1 MVKLMTV
8 SFPLRSWGAF
18 SLAVL
23 TVIGIGM
30 GLSACGGDTENR
42 TNDEAVGESALPD
55 TTTVSH
61 VLRTDDRFSTLVAAL
76 DSTGLDSTLAAEGP
90 YTLFAPTNDAFAALP
105 DGTMEVLLGDR
116 HDRLRMILSHH
127 VVEERIPTSAVADSQ
142 QVTMMSGEALPLRAT
157 EEGVTIGEGRVIDG
171 DIEVS
176 NGLIHV
182 INRVLPPPS
191 ELSEP

>member
-1 MVKLMTV
+1 MTV
-8 SFPLRSWGAF
+8 SLPLRSWGAYL
-18 SLAVL
+18 LAVL
-23 TVIGIGM
+23 VVIGLGG
-30 GLSACGGDTENR
+30 GLSACGGDSGNR
-42 TNDEAVGESALPD
+42 ANDEAVGESALPD

-105 DGTMEVLLGDR
+105 DGTMEVLLGNR
-116 HDRLRMILSHH
+116 HDRLWGILAHH

-142 QVTMMSGEALPLRAT
+142 QVTMMSGETLPLRAT
-157 EEGVTIGEGRVIDG
+157 AEGVTIGEARVIDG

-176 NGLIHV
+176 NGIIHV
-182 INRVLPPPS
+182 IDRVLPPPS
-191 ELSEP
+191 EMPEP